1 MSAKPPAPVNA
12 RPSAR
17 AGRKAVAT
25 MFLANGFLMGSWA
38 PQIPELMRRLA
49 IGETMLGVL
58 ILVFG
63 VGALVAMPA
72 CGMLMARYGSRDV
85 LRGFALA
92 SVIGLL
98 VVALADR
105 MWAAVPALFVLGGV
119 VGAMDVA
126 MNTNAVAVE
135 RALSR
140 AVMSSMHGFW
150 SLGGVAGGALG
161 GLAIER
167 YGHLLHAVGVTLVLA
182 ALVGIAALYLIQ
194 EDRLPRPAGQ
204 KLRLPRQP
212 AIYLVGLLALFAMI
226 PEGAVLDWAA
236 LYLQQELGASIATAG
251 FAFAAFSATM
261 AVMRFVGDGIR
272 RRLGAVRTLRISSLI
287 AAAGVMGAGLAP
299 DAWFAIA
306 AFAAAGLGVANIV
319 PIAFSAAGNQ
329 AGVSSSTGMS
339 VVTTMGYSGILLA
352 PSAVGFLAERFGFT
366 PIFMVMAGL
375 LALVSAMAGLAR
387 DADFGRINTASQPGA

>member
-1 MSAKPPAPVNA
+1 MSALFPV
-12 RPSAR
+12 R
-17 AGRKAVAT
+17 AGRVAAAT
-25 MFLANGFLMGSWA
+25 MFFANGFLMGSWA

-49 IGETMLGVL
+49 IGETMLGLL

-72 CGMLMARYGSRDV
+72 CGMAMARYGSRNV

-92 SVIGLL
+92 SIIGLL
-98 VVALADR
+98 VVALADNLS
-105 MWAAVPALFVLGGV
+105 AAVPALFVLGAV

-167 YGHLLHAVGVTLVLA
+167 FGHLAHAGGVTLILGLLIGVA
-182 ALVGIAALYLIQ
+182 ALFLIE
-194 EDRLPRPAGQ
+194 EDRLPRPAGVRM
-204 KLRLPRQP
+204 RLPRQP
-212 AIYLVGLLALFAMI
+212 SIYLVGLLALFAMI

-236 LYLQQELGASIATAG
+236 VYLQQELGASIATAG

-261 AVMRFVGDGIR
+261 AAVRFAGDGIR

-287 AAAGVMGAGLAP
+287 AAAGVLGAGLAP
-299 DAWFAIA
+299 DPWVAIV
-306 AFAAAGLGVANIV
+306 AFAVAGLGVANIV

-329 AGVSSSTGMS
+329 PGLTASTGMS

-366 PIFMVMAGL
+366 PVFVAMAAL
-375 LALVSAMAGLAR
+375 LALVCAMAGLAR
-387 DADFGRINTASQPGA
+387 NADFGRIHTSTLPDG